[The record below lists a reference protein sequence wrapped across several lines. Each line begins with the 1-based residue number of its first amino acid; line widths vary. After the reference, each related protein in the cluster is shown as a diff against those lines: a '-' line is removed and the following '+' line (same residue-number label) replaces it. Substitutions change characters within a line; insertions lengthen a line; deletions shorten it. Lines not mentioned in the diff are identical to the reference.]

1 MTKNH
6 KQILQKKNGDFIT
19 DTIENLKFNKK
30 RIILNGQKNDG
41 KNFLTDLERLYIAI
55 QADGCLVYKKKNNKE
70 FCYQIKLKKQ
80 KKINR
85 LLYLLNKTG
94 VKYSNISCNNNAKR
108 WNIWLKKENLKE
120 LYNTFSLNV
129 TSNYADEFI
138 NEISLWDG
146 SQLKNNGKYY
156 SSKDKRNVDFV
167 CAMAVIGGYK
177 CYQSLQKDKR
187 NEKFNDI
194 HRLFLYKQNTKDCQ
208 TLKKEKIYINETMY
222 CIEVPSHYFICR
234 KNGFSF
240 VTGNCQNVCSNPSQI
255 TQYEKILNNLVAE
268 YRISLSATPKRMDG
282 LTNAMFALCGKIKH
296 EITSEEVADKTI
308 KAEITP
314 IYTNYIIS
322 KKCMKYDGTLNYQ
335 KMPTEMAINEE
346 RNQLILDLL
355 KQNKGNYN
363 LILSDRLEGLELLW
377 KTLGEGKFIN
387 GQMTSKAAK
396 KEREEAIQLMRD
408 KKEHY
413 LFASFSLAKEGLDI
427 KNLDRLF
434 LIAPTKNSNV
444 LIQSVG
450 RIERSEE
457 GKETPIVYDFVD
469 INSLYYEK
477 MWKAR
482 KTIYKKNGNKI
493 LE

>member
-1 MTKNH
+1 MAVGKSICGIN
-6 KQILQKKNGDFIT
+6 II
-19 DTIENLKFNKK
+19 K
-30 RIILNGQKNDG
+30 RLGYKAIIIVQTMEILNQFK
-41 KNFLTDLERLYIAI
+41 TY
-55 QADGCLVYKKKNNKE
+55 CLDVMN
-70 FCYQIKLKKQ
+70 
-80 KKINR
+80 
-85 LLYLLNKTG
+85 
-94 VKYSNISCNNNAKR
+94 
-108 WNIWLKKENLKE
+108 LKKEDVGIIAAGK
-120 LYNTFSLNV
+120 V
-129 TSNYADEFI
+129 
-138 NEISLWDG
+138 EIG
-146 SQLKNNGKYY
+146 SKITLAL
-156 SSKDKRNVDFV
+156 R
-167 CAMAVIGGYK
+167 
-177 CYQSLQKDKR
+177 
-187 NEKFNDI
+187 
-194 HRLFLYKQNTKDCQ
+194 Q
-208 TLKKEKIYINETMY
+208 TLCKIDLVRYKNEWNV
-222 CIEVPSHYFICR
+222 IICDE
-234 KNGFSF
+234 
-240 VTGNCQNVCSNPSQI
+240 CQNVCSNPSQI